1 MGRASSLFSTMGPAI
16 AGVVQSYGAFQNL
29 QFMRLATV
37 EEITTFRQN
46 AAKIAGA
53 YKPPGQARE
62 QCISPFIN
70 NGRNINER
78 MATCG

>member
-1 MGRASSLFSTMGPAI
+1 MGPAI

-70 NGRNINER
+70 NGRNIDER

>member
-1 MGRASSLFSTMGPAI
+1 MEAAGGKLISLYGTVSNGPSVFAIFDVSIRRGPAI

-37 EEITTFRQN
+37 EEMTTFRQN

-53 YKPPGQARE
+53 YKPLGQ
-62 QCISPFIN
+62 
-70 NGRNINER
+70 
-78 MATCG
+78 